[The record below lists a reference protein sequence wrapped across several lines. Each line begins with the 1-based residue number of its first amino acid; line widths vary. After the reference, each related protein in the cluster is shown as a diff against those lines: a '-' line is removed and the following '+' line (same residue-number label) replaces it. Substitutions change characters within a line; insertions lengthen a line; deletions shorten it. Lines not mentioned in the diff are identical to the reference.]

1 MLLLLFGTHLF
12 LTWKTGLIQRKL
24 PLAIRLSLTPDAA
37 VGAETG
43 NGDGGL
49 SPFASLTTALASSL
63 GVGNIVGMGTAVA
76 LGEHRGGVLVL
87 DHRFLRDSNHLWGG
101 AALS

>member
-76 LGEHRGGVLVL
+76 LGGPGLNRTISPSLEEEEVT
-87 DHRFLRDSNHLWGG
+87 
-101 AALS
+101 